1 MVIRTFGRKS
11 QCLTTSSLFP
21 CAELKVGVSSNH
33 RLSIDTRPNAT
44 LASFGKPWRGRR
56 TWAGNICPVPMIS
69 RNFSHLCGEIRFE
82 NGMRKCPIFPSLS
95 NPSGVKKKTRR
106 QLAVF
111 DWENGSK
118 IFSKN
123 ANSNQPPI
131 FVRVFRTIHNKSHK
145 KWDARMIKVHLFLM
159 TTLKNMCR
167 FTFDKNTCWI

>member
-1 MVIRTFGRKS
+1 MGDSKYTRTILWENHNNQMVIRTFGRKS

-56 TWAGNICPVPMIS
+56 TWAGNICPVQMIS

-95 NPSGVKKKTRR
+95 NPRR

-123 ANSNQPPI
+123 ETQINLP
-131 FVRVFRTIHNKSHK
+131 FFRVFRTIHNKSHK
-145 KWDARMIKVHLFLM
+145 KWDASEDQNSSF
-159 TTLKNMCR
+159 
-167 FTFDKNTCWI
+167 FDDNS